1 MVKRAVLY
9 ARCSTTRDQKPEVQL
24 SELRRFCIAR
34 EWEVAKEITDHGYS
48 GTTADRPGLK
58 ELLKLVRER
67 QIDVVVV
74 LKLDRLFRSLKHLVL
89 TVEEFEEL
97 GVEFVSVKDQFD
109 LTTSA
114 GRLLRNLLGC
124 FAEFEAGLIRERTL
138 IGLDHA
144 VSIGKK
150 LGRPQKNDFEAI
162 RKLRFEGLSYR
173 KIAIQLNCSMG
184 AVCRA
189 PEGAP
194 KSSQKFDEKLPV
206 IQKGE
211 NGAP

>member
-1 MVKRAVLY
+1 MTSKRIAVY

-24 SELRRFCIAR
+24 SELRSYCKAR
-34 EWEVAKEITDHGYS
+34 EWTIAEEIVDHGYS
-48 GTTADRPGLK
+48 GTNAERPGLK
-58 ELLKLVRER
+58 RLLTLVRER
-67 QIDVVVV
+67 QVDVVVV

-114 GRLLRNLLGC
+114 GRLLRNLLAC
-124 FAEFEAGLIRERTL
+124 FAEFEAALIRERTL

-150 LGRPQKNDFEAI
+150 LGRPKENDFDAVAN
-162 RKLRFEGLSYR
+162 LRRQGLSYR
-173 KIAIQLNCSMG
+173 AIAVQLNCSMG
-184 AVCRA
+184 TVCRA
-189 PEGAP
+189 LRTASKTGPVI
-194 KSSQKFDEKLPV
+194 DEKSAA
-206 IQKGE
+206 KTRSE
-211 NGAP
+211 N

>member
-1 MVKRAVLY
+1 MVKRVVIY

-24 SELRRFCIAR
+24 SELKRFCVAR
-34 EWEVAKEITDHGYS
+34 EWEIVREITDHGYS

-67 QIDVVVV
+67 QVDVVVV

-144 VSIGKK
+144 VASGKK
-150 LGRPQKNDFEAI
+150 LGRPQTSDVEAI
-162 RKLRFEGLSYR
+162 RKLRQEGLSYR
-173 KIAIQLNCSMG
+173 KIALQLNCSMG

-189 PEGAP
+189 LEIAPESGA
-194 KSSQKFDEKLPV
+194 KTDEKKKV
-206 IQKGE
+206 ITSS
-211 NGAP
+211 